1 MILKQ
6 EIVQALQLRFLDVLM
21 NIPILELILIAFGV
35 NECLFDRLDN
45 KVKGDGLVAKLIEAA
60 VAVQKL

>member
-1 MILKQ
+1 LILKQ

-45 KVKGDGLVAKLIEAA
+45 
-60 VAVQKL
+60 